1 MQINL
6 CPLNV
11 KIHEICKPAWKE
23 NLFFLDEVFISMTKM
38 DFHQFYCSEMLMIM
52 L

>member
-1 MQINL
+1 MSKYTKSASQL
-6 CPLNV
+6 GKKTC
-11 KIHEICKPAWKE
+11 
-23 NLFFLDEVFISMTKM
+23 FFLDEVFISMTKM